1 MDRVYND
8 YYALIFKYILYLTAD
23 KELTHDL
30 LQETFYRF
38 YKNTRNVQQ
47 EKALLIKIARN
58 LVYDYYRKKRL
69 LSFLPYQK
77 DTRID
82 DKPLPEEIVERGE
95 EIIALY
101 KALQQIKLS
110 YRETIVLRY
119 IEDFSVKEVAI
130 ALNCSEIQV
139 KNNTAR
145 GLKALRS
152 ILVGGMC
159 DGQTTKRTFKHSN

>member
-1 MDRVYND
+1 MGRVYHEH
-8 YYALIFKYILYLTAD
+8 YALIYKYILYLTAD

-38 YKNTRNVQQ
+38 YKNTRQVQQ
-47 EKALLIKIARN
+47 EKALLVKIARN
-58 LVYDYYRKKRL
+58 LVYDYFRKKRL
-69 LSFLPYQK
+69 LSFIPYQK
-77 DTRID
+77 DIRID
-82 DKPLPEEIVERGE
+82 DKPLPDEIVERGE

-110 YRETIVLRY
+110 YREAIVLRY

-145 GLKALRS
+145 GLKALRV
-152 ILVGGMC
+152 LMEGGEK
-159 DGQTTKRTFKHSN
+159 DGEKAERTFEN